1 MSIPFSKYHGAG
13 NDFVLIDNR
22 NNDFTPTAET
32 VKQLCHRQFG
42 VGADGLMLLENDTTT
57 DFRMRYFNSDGGEA
71 TMCGNGGRC
80 IVVFANRLGIIT
92 TTASFM
98 GVDGIHEA
106 NIIGSDV
113 SLKMK
118 DVDSVE
124 TDDDFYLIDT
134 GSPHFVK
141 FVENV
146 DSVNVATEG
155 KIIRNSYNIG
165 GNGVNANFVQI
176 TPEGLKIRT
185 FERGVEAETLACGTG
200 AVAAAIAATHWLD
213 LTEPTINVFAL
224 GGTLR
229 VSFNRTDNSIFSN
242 IWLTGP
248 AVHVF
253 DGEIN
258 IPAFGYN

>member
-1 MSIPFSKYHGAG
+1 MNIPFSKYHGAG

-22 NNDFTPTAET
+22 NNIFYPSKES
-32 VKQLCHRQFG
+32 VKLICHRQFG
-42 VGADGLMLLENDTTT
+42 IGADGLMLLENDSTT

-92 TTASFM
+92 TKTSFI

-106 NIIGSDV
+106 SIIGSEV

-118 DVDSVE
+118 DVDNVE

-146 DSVNVATEG
+146 DTVNVATEG
-155 KIIRNSYNIG
+155 KIIRNSYNIR
-165 GNGVNANFVQI
+165 GNGVNANFVQV

-200 AVAAAIAATHWLD
+200 AVAAAIAATHLLN
-213 LTEPTINVFAL
+213 LTDATIKVFAL
-224 GGTLR
+224 GGTLS
-229 VSFNRTDNSIFSN
+229 VSFNQTTNSIFSN

-248 AVHVF
+248 VVHVF
-253 DGEIN
+253 NGETVI
-258 IPAFGYN
+258 

>member
-1 MSIPFSKYHGAG
+1 MNIPFSKYHGAG

-22 NNDFTPTAET
+22 HNVFNPTEET

-42 VGADGLMLLENDTTT
+42 IGADGLMLLENDTTT
-57 DFRMRYFNSDGGEA
+57 DFCMRYFNSDGGEA

-80 IVVFANRLGIIT
+80 ITIFANSLGIISGKAT
-92 TTASFM
+92 FM
-98 GVDGIHEA
+98 GVDGVHEA
-106 NIIGSDV
+106 NIIGNKV

-118 DVDSVE
+118 DVEDVE

-146 DSVNVATEG
+146 DNVNVTTEG
-155 KIIRNSYNIG
+155 KIIRNSYNIR
-165 GNGVNANFVQI
+165 GNGVNANFVQV

-185 FERGVEAETLACGTG
+185 YERGVEAETLACGTG

-213 LTEPTINVFAL
+213 LTETSINVFAL
-224 GGTLR
+224 GGTLQ
-229 VSFNRTDNSIFSN
+229 VTFNRSSNSIFSN

-248 AVHVF
+248 VVHVF
-253 DGEIN
+253 NGEIVL
-258 IPAFGYN
+258 

>member
-1 MSIPFSKYHGAG
+1 MNIPFSKYHGAG

-22 NNDFTPTAET
+22 NNVFTPSEER

-42 VGADGLMLLENDTTT
+42 IGADGLMLLESDAST

-80 IVVFANRLGIIT
+80 IVLFAKQLGIIKT
-92 TTASFM
+92 KTLFT
-98 GVDGIHEA
+98 GVDGVHEA
-106 NIIGSDV
+106 IFVDNEI

-118 DVDSVE
+118 NVDEVE
-124 TDDDFYLIDT
+124 TDDDYYLIDT

-155 KIIRNSYNIG
+155 KIIRNSYNIR

-213 LTEPTINVFAL
+213 LDDLTLKVFAL
-224 GGTLR
+224 GGTLH
-229 VSFNRTDNSIFSN
+229 VSFERATDDKFSN

-248 AVHVF
+248 VVHVF
-253 DGEIN
+253 NGEIV
-258 IPAFGYN
+258 I